1 MASEWVPDNAVAAQ
15 RYLGYRTELCW
26 GSKFCAHTVQ
36 ITFDLEECL
45 YGSVGDIDVSL
56 VRAI

>member
-1 MASEWVPDNAVAAQ
+1 M
-15 RYLGYRTELCW
+15 LGLKL
-26 GSKFCAHTVQ
+26 SAHTVQ

-45 YGSVGDIDVSL
+45 YGSVGDIDVRL